1 LFHASGDGLNFN
13 SPNVYV
19 TDDGGYTWQQPDE
32 LKGPHFYGIGD
43 SGGILFALPSS
54 SGLVKTIKYVDGMS
68 SDEVK

>member
-1 LFHASGDGLNFN
+1 
-13 SPNVYV
+13 VYV